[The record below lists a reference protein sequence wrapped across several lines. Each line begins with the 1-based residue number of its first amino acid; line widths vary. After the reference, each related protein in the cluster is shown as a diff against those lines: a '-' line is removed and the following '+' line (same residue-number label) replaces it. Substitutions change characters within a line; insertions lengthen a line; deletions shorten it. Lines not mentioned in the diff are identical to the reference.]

1 METVV
6 LHAERRELIGKK
18 VKALRRQGRVPA
30 IIYGHAIDPIPI
42 SMETRDANRV
52 VPMLTSSQLITVK
65 VGEKEEYAA
74 LVRERQRDVILGDL
88 IHIDFLAVS
97 MTETL
102 RASVP
107 VELIG
112 ESPAVKNLI
121 GLLVAGVE
129 FIEVEALA
137 RDLPDRIS
145 VDISGLE
152 DIGDSLTVRD
162 LDFAESVQ
170 VLVDLD
176 ETIAVITAPAA
187 IEEEEEEEEEELLL
201 EGELEPEVIGREEE
215 GGEGEEEE

>member
-1 METVV
+1 MESVV
-6 LHAERRELIGKK
+6 LQAERRDLIGKK

-42 SMETRDANRV
+42 SMDARDANRV
-52 VPMLTSSQLITVK
+52 VPTLTSSQLISVK
-65 VGEKEEYAA
+65 VGPKDEFAA

-107 VELIG
+107 VELVG

-121 GLLVAGVE
+121 GLLVSGVE

-152 DIGDSLTVRD
+152 EIGDSLTVKD

-170 VLVDLD
+170 VLVDPD

-201 EGELEPEVIGREEE
+201 EGEVEPEVIGREEE
-215 GGEGEEEE
+215 GEEEEE